1 VLLSGTEKELQMG
14 FMDKVKS
21 QATSIAAAGQA
32 KVDSVQAKR
41 HADSLLQDLG
51 TLVYAQR
58 VGRAG
63 PDDAAKME
71 QIINDLQAHEQEH
84 GQLQLTTQPDG
95 SAGVPAS
102 GAPPSS
108 TFVPS
113 AAAPPASGSFIPTA
127 SEAAPAAAP
136 FIPASSEP
144 PVGAS
149 SIPTASSEPPVGA
162 SSIPT
167 ASSEPPAGESSMP
180 TAEPPAGASS
190 IPTAEPPA
198 GASFIP
204 TASESAQD

>member
-1 VLLSGTEKELQMG
+1 VPLGGTEKELQMG

-63 PDDAAKME
+63 PDDAAKIE
-71 QIINDLQAHEQEH
+71 QIIGNLQEH
-84 GQLQLTTQPDG
+84 GQIELTTQPDG

-108 TFVPS
+108 TFVPN
-113 AAAPPASGSFIPTA
+113 AAPPPASGSFIPTA
-127 SEAAPAAAP
+127 SEQAPAAAP
-136 FIPASSEP
+136 FVPTASAEA

-149 SIPTASSEPPVGA
+149 SIPTASSEPA
-162 SSIPT
+162 
-167 ASSEPPAGESSMP
+167 AA
-180 TAEPPAGASS
+180 ASS

-198 GASFIP
+198 GGSFIP
-204 TASESAQD
+204 TASEPGQD

>member
-1 VLLSGTEKELQMG
+1 VPLGGTEKELQMG

-63 PDDAAKME
+63 PDDAAKIE
-71 QIINDLQAHEQEH
+71 QIIGNLQAHEQEH
-84 GQLQLTTQPDG
+84 GQIELTTQPDG

-108 TFVPS
+108 TFVPN
-113 AAAPPASGSFIPTA
+113 AAPPPASGSFIPTA
-127 SEAAPAAAP
+127 SEQAPAAAP
-136 FIPASSEP
+136 FVPTASAEA

-149 SIPTASSEPPVGA
+149 SIPTASSEPAAAA

-167 ASSEPPAGESSMP
+167 AEPPV
-180 TAEPPAGASS
+180 GASS

-198 GASFIP
+198 GGSFIP
-204 TASESAQD
+204 TASEPGQD